1 MSKTGKEQQ
10 NYYRQY
16 TQGSLASRIDYLPDL
31 LDEPGFRPQV
41 VESPKKTVAIKVNKG
56 YTILLFLTIV
66 LFITLCAVYL
76 KSTFSLIAVQAEVNR
91 LKADLEQIRVQNA
104 QLEYRINETVDLEKT
119 YEVAVGRLN
128 MRLPEKHEVHYITR
142 RASSYT
148 LKLNQLTYSEKNN
161 NLPQFIQFILKDW

>member
-1 MSKTGKEQQ
+1 M
-10 NYYRQY
+10 
-16 TQGSLASRIDYLPDL
+16 
-31 LDEPGFRPQV
+31 
-41 VESPKKTVAIKVNKG
+41 
-56 YTILLFLTIV
+56 FLTIV